1 MASPSAP
8 ASASEGLSRL
18 LAPVLGGPV
27 EIDGLTRLSGG
38 ASRETWAFT
47 ARAPG
52 HEPRELILRRDPVGR
67 PGPPGS
73 MAREAHAMRA
83 AGTAGLPVPE
93 VLVDDD
99 GTELGTAG
107 LVMSRVPGETIA
119 RRILRDDEFAP
130 GRRVLAAELGA
141 FLAGLHAV
149 DPAEVPGLAES
160 DPLAQHWDAYL
171 AVDDVSPTFEAAQRW
186 LVANRPMPAGR
197 VVVHGD
203 LRLGNLIVGPEG
215 LRAAIDWELVHLGD
229 PMEDLGWLC
238 VKAWR
243 FGAPLPV
250 AGVGTVDQL
259 LGAYERASGRAV
271 DRAAFHWWLVQ
282 KTLTWGIM
290 CMGQAAVHLTG
301 ALRSVEL
308 AAIGRRVAE
317 QEWDLLELLAP
328 EAWEAAPTEAAPE
341 AGAGAGD
348 ESPGGEAADGPGLYG
363 RPTAG
368 ELVEAV
374 GEFLSGPVMDATEGH
389 VRFHARVAANVA
401 GIVGRQLELGPVH
414 EARYRAGLAA
424 LGAPS
429 TPALCA
435 AIRAGDHD
443 ADPDALH
450 AFLATSVRDRLTVAN
465 PRHLTR

>member
-1 MASPSAP
+1 MASRSAP
-8 ASASEGLSRL
+8 ASASEGLARL

-52 HEPRELILRRDPVGR
+52 HQPRELIMRRDPAGR
-67 PGPPGS
+67 PGLPGS

-83 AGTAGLPVPE
+83 AGAAGLSVPE
-93 VLVDDD
+93 VLADDD

-119 RRILRDDEFAP
+119 RRILRDDEFEP
-130 GRRVLAAELGA
+130 GRRVLAGQLGA

-149 DPAEVPGLAES
+149 DPAEVPGLAETDS
-160 DPLAQHWDAYL
+160 PAQYWDAYL
-171 AVDDVSPTFEAAQRW
+171 AVDDVSPTFETVHRW
-186 LVANRPMPAGR
+186 LVANRPVAAGR

-203 LRLGNLIVGPEG
+203 LRLGNVIVGPEG

-259 LGAYERASGRAV
+259 VEAYERVSGRAV
-271 DRAAFHWWLVQ
+271 DRAAFHWWLVE
-282 KTLTWGIM
+282 KTLEWGIM
-290 CMGQAAVHLTG
+290 CMGQAAAHLTG
-301 ALRSVEL
+301 AVRSVEL

-328 EAWEAAPTEAAPE
+328 AAWASAR
-341 AGAGAGD
+341 AGALAEGGAG
-348 ESPGGEAADGPGLYG
+348 GGESEGSGLYG

-368 ELVEAV
+368 ELAEAL
-374 GEFLSGPVMDATEGH
+374 GEFLSGPVMEATEGL

-401 GIVGRQLELGPVH
+401 GIVGRQLALGPAH

-429 TPALCA
+429 TGALCA

-443 ADPDALH
+443 AHPEALH
-450 AFLATSVRDRLTVAN
+450 EFLAAAVSDRLAVAN
-465 PRHLTR
+465 PRHLAR

>member
-8 ASASEGLSRL
+8 ASASEGLARL
-18 LAPVLGGPV
+18 LAPVLGAPV

-52 HEPRELILRRDPVGR
+52 HEPRELIMRRDPAGR

-83 AGTAGLPVPE
+83 AGAAGLPVPE
-93 VLVDDD
+93 VLADDD

-107 LVMSRVPGETIA
+107 LVMARVPGETIA

-130 GRRVLAAELGA
+130 ARAVLAGELGA
-141 FLAGLHAV
+141 FLAGLHAL
-149 DPAEVPGLAES
+149 DPAEVPGLAEP
-160 DPLAQHWDAYL
+160 DPLAEYWDAYL
-171 AVDDVSPTFEAAQRW
+171 AVDDVSPTFEAARRW
-186 LVANRPMPAGR
+186 LVAHRPEPAGR

-203 LRLGNLIVGPEG
+203 LRLGNVIVGPEG
-215 LRAAIDWELVHLGD
+215 LRAAIDWELVHRGD

-243 FGAPLPV
+243 FGAPLPA

-259 LGAYERASGRAV
+259 LAAYERVSARAV

-301 ALRSVEL
+301 AVRSVEL

-328 EAWEAAPTEAAPE
+328 EAWAAARAEAPVE
-341 AGAGAGD
+341 AGD
-348 ESPGGEAADGPGLYG
+348 DSPGGEAAGGPGLYG

-368 ELVEAV
+368 ELVEAL
-374 GEFLSGPVMDATEGH
+374 GEFLSGPVMEATGGH

-401 GIVGRQLELGPVH
+401 GIVGRQLALGPVH

-443 ADPDALH
+443 AGTDALH
-450 AFLATSVRDRLTVAN
+450 AFLATSVRDRLAVAN
-465 PRHLTR
+465 PRHLGR